1 MTLILNGTDNSA
13 TTPAVTGTDTDT
25 GIYYPTS
32 NQVAIATAGTQAM
45 LVDASQNV
53 TIISDQISSATSH
66 VASQHAMVLRSA
78 TTNQRSIV
86 AVAPNGSGG
95 AADFCVSATSDL
107 QTNYNQIRVGSDGT
121 GFFIASEKA
130 GTETLKSL
138 RFGVGGTAL
147 TIDTSNNVLVG
158 TTSNIPAN
166 AKIFAKGNG
175 VGIAVGYGTGGA
187 EYRHLYMNNGDGSL
201 YFFNDTNYAS
211 LSAAGSW
218 TNASDARLKK
228 NIVDIKYGLAD
239 VLRMHPRSYQ
249 MNDVAGDFVGFVA
262 QELKE
267 VIPEVVSGD
276 PEKQL
281 GVDYGSLVAVAF
293 KAIQEQQ
300 VLITS
305 LTARIAA
312 LEGTPA

>member
-45 LVDASQNV
+45 LVDGNQNV
-53 TIISDQISSATSH
+53 GINAATPGYKLDVAASDTTAGFGYAVRLRTNAT
-66 VASQHAMVLRSA
+66 AA
-78 TTNQRSIV
+78 
-86 AVAPNGSGG
+86 AVAIQFTDNPVTTQLG
-95 AADFCVSATSDL
+95 ALGMDTSS
-107 QTNYNQIRVGSDGT
+107 NMKFYT
-121 GFFIASEKA
+121 G
-130 GTETLKSL
+130 GTE
-138 RFGVGGTAL
+138 RMR
-147 TIDTSNNVLVG
+147 IDSSGNVLVG

-249 MNDVAGDFVGFVA
+249 MNAVNGDFVGFIA